1 MDGRFCTGK
10 KDMCPI
16 YSFFWEGT
24 SIFERGRHTDHSIL
38 LTFSIKAGV
47 HNISP
52 TPNLGEV
59 VVGRAI
65 CKRRTLFSRN
75 WRMGKGRSGGQ
86 LVGERRR
93 RRRLKRGKRERFFI
107 LYAHALENWETVVVV
122 CYR

>member
-16 YSFFWEGT
+16 YSFFGEGT

-75 WRMGKGRSGGQ
+75 WRMVGWSVGRGKKKIEKRKKKTIFHPVRTCTRKLGN
-86 LVGERRR
+86 RRR
-93 RRRLKRGKRERFFI
+93 RVL
-107 LYAHALENWETVVVV
+107 
-122 CYR
+122 